1 MTTSTPSVTE
11 DVFEQFR
18 LIDKHLSNAQAA
30 LALGLVEQALDH
42 LQLAKP
48 LSDSLMFRLVSERME
63 PDNWRQL
70 PAVTHTAQAV
80 THATA
85 TEPEL
90 AVQP

>member
-1 MTTSTPSVTE
+1 MSHTIPSVTD

-30 LALGLVEQALDH
+30 LALGLVDQALDH

-48 LSDSLMFRLVSERME
+48 LSDSLLFRLVSERME
-63 PDNWRQL
+63 PETRCIPPDAPQS
-70 PAVTHTAQAV
+70 AQAA